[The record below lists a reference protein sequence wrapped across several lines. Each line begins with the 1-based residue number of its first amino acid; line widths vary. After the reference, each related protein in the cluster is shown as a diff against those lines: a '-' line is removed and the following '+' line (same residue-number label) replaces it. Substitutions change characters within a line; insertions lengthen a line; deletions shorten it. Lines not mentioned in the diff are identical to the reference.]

1 MTDQAQRMEP
11 TSDDWAPG
19 DLGIGMLFLS
29 LGVSYAW
36 VFVQLLDFEAP
47 LVGVLLIVL
56 GGAGWLVIPLMI
68 FLGGNAIYQS
78 LAALV
83 RRWRTTTSS

>member
-1 MTDQAQRMEP
+1 MTTDLEP
-11 TSDDWAPG
+11 SQPAGDEWAPG
-19 DLGIGMLFLS
+19 DLGIGALFLS
-29 LGVSYAW
+29 LGVAYAW
-36 VFVQLLDFEAP
+36 VFVQLLDFESP
-47 LVGVLLIVL
+47 LAGALLIVL

-83 RRWRTTTSS
+83 RRWRSRESS